1 MKTARQKKARRNLG
15 FFINNFKFRSPFQ
28 VLIDGTF
35 ALAALENKF
44 NIQDQLSK
52 YFQSEVKLLTTPC
65 IILETEKL
73 SSFSKAVSGA
83 MQIVKQYPIHKCGH
97 EKHTISG
104 TKCLL
109 SMIGKNNSFRYVI
122 ATQDRELQD
131 CLRKIP
137 GAPILYLHGKAPTLE
152 APSQVSREYAKNI
165 CRGLGMTE
173 WEKENIKVLKEV
185 AGITDGTEVKLKRK
199 KKKGGPNP
207 LSCLKKSKN
216 KTQVEVS
223 RNVKEKKSGRIKKR
237 KKMKIAAHIK
247 EALITEVKNKQLGN
261 IK

>member
-1 MKTARQKKARRNLG
+1 MKTNRQKKARKNLS

-73 SSFSKAVSGA
+73 SSFSKAVNGA

-97 EKHTISG
+97 EKHSISG

-109 SMIGKNNSFRYVI
+109 SMVGKNNSFRYII

-131 CLRKIP
+131 YLRKIP
-137 GAPILYLHGKAPTLE
+137 GVPIMYLHGKAPTLE
-152 APSQVSREYAKNI
+152 TPSQASREYAENI
-165 CRGLGMTE
+165 RKELGMTE

-185 AGITDGTEVKLKRK
+185 AGVTDKTEVRLKK

-207 LSCLKKSKN
+207 LSCLKKKSK
-216 KTQVEVS
+216 S
-223 RNVKEKKSGRIKKR
+223 RTESSKNVKEKISGRVKKR

-247 EALITEVKNKQLGN
+247 EALIAEVKNTQLGST
-261 IK
+261 K